1 MTNDRDQSDLL
12 IVGGGPAGIA
22 AALWGKRLGLNPLL
36 LEAGPQLGGQ
46 LLRSYNRSVDCPGF
60 YGLVGADIAERLTTH
75 LLREGIRFQV
85 NAPVTQADCAARA
98 VIVRGEATFSGR
110 ALVLALGARKRRLG
124 IPGEREFAGR
134 GVSASATRDK
144 EKYRGQEV
152 IIVGGGDGAFEEA
165 LMLDEAGARVT
176 LAHRSGTFRARPLYR
191 DRVLTHP
198 RIRVMTHTRLVA
210 IEGETAVERVRL
222 EVAPP
227 GEACRQIALPVT
239 GVFLALGVTAS
250 TELVAGQVD
259 CDADGYILTDR
270 FGATSCPGVWACGDA
285 TRPLLSSLSTAFGD
299 GATAAKAAFDW
310 LASQSGSALTGLC
323 LS

>member
-1 MTNDRDQSDLL
+1 MTSGDDQSDLL

-46 LLRSYNRSVDCPGF
+46 LLRSYNQSVDCPGF

-75 LLREGIRFQV
+75 LLREGVRFQV
-85 NAPVTQADCAARA
+85 NALVTQADCAAKT
-98 VIVRGEATFSGR
+98 VIVRGETAFCGR
-110 ALVLALGARKRRLG
+110 ALILALGVRKRRLG
-124 IPGEREFAGR
+124 VPGEREFAGR
-134 GVSASATRDK
+134 GVSSSATRDK
-144 EKYRGQEV
+144 GKYVGREV
-152 IIVGGGDGAFEEA
+152 LIVGGGDGAFEEA

-198 RIRVMTHTRLVA
+198 RIRVLTHACLVA
-210 IEGETAVERVRL
+210 IEGKAVVERARL
-222 EVAPP
+222 EVSPP
-227 GEACRQIALPVT
+227 GESPRQMTLPVA
-239 GVFLALGVTAS
+239 GVFLALGVTPDTA
-250 TELVAGQVD
+250 LVAGQVER
-259 CDADGYILTDR
+259 DADGYLATDR
-270 FGATSCPGVWACGDA
+270 HGATSCPGVWACGDT

-310 LASQSGSALTGLC
+310 LAFQKR
-323 LS
+323 